1 MVVHEKYLSQCT
13 RNIYGSAREIFVEVP
28 GNICMVVRKECFTVV
43 HEKYLIMMHEK
54 CLQMMHDNYL
64 IMIQYGAQE
73 IIHSHITALFYV
85 SLNVASSRRSR
96 KIQGRL
102 TN

>member
-13 RNIYGSAREIFVEVP
+13 RNIYGSAREIFVEVL

-43 HEKYLIMMHEK
+43 HEKYLIM
-54 CLQMMHDNYL
+54 
-64 IMIQYGAQE
+64 IQYGAQE
-73 IIHSHITALFYV
+73 IIRSHTTALFNV

-96 KIQGRL
+96 KIPGRL